1 MTANKILQDY
11 YIGSSKLCIISM
23 FCELT
28 SLKKSTD
35 ESVTDYLHAACTW
48 GCRRTEEYKPFTTV
62 IIQQDLDK
70 LTFDKFKSSLE
81 NYDENEKALIREPV
95 TGDTIVVF
103 NGAPL

>member
-11 YIGSSKLCIISM
+11 YIGSSKPRIISM

-35 ESVTDYLHAACTW
+35 ESVTDYMLRALGVA
-48 GCRRTEEYKPFTTV
+48 GGRRSKSRLQV

-103 NGAPL
+103 NGSPL